1 MAFMESPRAGARIAY
16 DESCY
21 AREGEEGVRKLSR
34 REKGL
39 VGLLAVAA
47 VAFSAWALRH
57 PDAPAVLGR
66 PRAERPLL
74 PVPRI
79 DLARLDAPRAGN
91 EAGRRDLFQFGAA
104 REPEEEASSE
114 GKAPPAAFAP
124 PPSGAAGPGGAGG
137 GAPGDAVASGL
148 VTPSLPPLNLKY
160 IGSVE
165 NKAGVKVAVL
175 LTDRKEILTGQA
187 GQVVA
192 NRYRIARIGLESV
205 DLEDVGSGQSRRIPL
220 MGNCV

>member
-1 MAFMESPRAGARIAY
+1 
-16 DESCY
+16 
-21 AREGEEGVRKLSR
+21 VRKLSR

-39 VGLLAVAA
+39 LGLAAVAA
-47 VAFSAWALRH
+47 VALSAWALRH

-66 PRAERPLL
+66 PRAERPLP

-79 DLARLDAPRAGN
+79 DLARLDAPRVRN
-91 EAGRRDLFQFGAA
+91 EAGHRDIFQFGTA
-104 REPEEEASSE
+104 REPEEEEMPDSFVP
-114 GKAPPAAFAP
+114 PPAGATAP
-124 PPSGAAGPGGAGG
+124 GAAGAATAGGATGE
-137 GAPGDAVASGL
+137 AVAGGP

-175 LTDRKEILTGQA
+175 LTDRKEVLTGQA

-220 MGNCV
+220 KGN

>member
-1 MAFMESPRAGARIAY
+1 L
-16 DESCY
+16 
-21 AREGEEGVRKLSR
+21 RKLNG

-39 VGLLAVAA
+39 LGLLAVAA
-47 VAFSAWALRH
+47 VALTAWALRH

-66 PRAERPLL
+66 PRVERPLP

-79 DLARLDAPRAGN
+79 DLARLDVPRTEN
-91 EAGRRDLFQFGAA
+91 EAGRRDLFQFGSA
-104 REPEEEASSE
+104 RESEEETASDADALLEPGAASSSRVA
-114 GKAPPAAFAP
+114 GGPP
-124 PPSGAAGPGGAGG
+124 G
-137 GAPGDAVASGL
+137 GAPGEGVAAAP

-160 IGSVE
+160 MGSVE
-165 NKAGVKVAVL
+165 SKAGVKVAVL
-175 LTDRKEILTGQA
+175 LTDRREILTGQA

-220 MGNCV
+220 KGN

>member
-1 MAFMESPRAGARIAY
+1 L
-16 DESCY
+16 
-21 AREGEEGVRKLSR
+21 RKLGR

-39 VGLLAVAA
+39 LGLLVVVGAA
-47 VAFSAWALRH
+47 IGIWMLRH
-57 PDAPAVLGR
+57 SGAAPTVLGR
-66 PRAERPLL
+66 PRAAGPLPL
-74 PVPRI
+74 VARI
-79 DLARLDAPRAGN
+79 DLSRLDAPRGEN
-91 EAGRRDLFQFGAA
+91 SAGRRDLFAFGQ
-104 REPEEEASSE
+104 
-114 GKAPPAAFAP
+114 PPLEVGEDTAP
-124 PPSGAAGPGGAGG
+124 PPVVVATPPPASAGGAAGSPT
-137 GAPGDAVASGL
+137 ASGP

-175 LTDRKEILTGQA
+175 LTDRREVLTGQA

-220 MGNCV
+220 KGN

>member
-1 MAFMESPRAGARIAY
+1 M
-16 DESCY
+16 
-21 AREGEEGVRKLSR
+21 RKLNR

-39 VGLLAVAA
+39 LGLLAVAA
-47 VAFSAWALRH
+47 AAVSVWALRH
-57 PDAPAVLGR
+57 PEAPVVLGR
-66 PRAERPLL
+66 PRAERPLQ

-79 DLARLDAPRAGN
+79 GLARVDAPRSQS
-91 EAGRRDLFQFGAA
+91 EAGRRDLFAFGSA
-104 REPEEEASSE
+104 REPEEEPPTEAA
-114 GKAPPAAFAP
+114 KAPP
-124 PPSGAAGPGGAGG
+124 GAAGPGALAG
-137 GAPGDAVASGL
+137 GAPGEAVASGP

-175 LTDRKEILTGQA
+175 MTDRKEVLTGQA

-220 MGNCV
+220 KGN

>member
-1 MAFMESPRAGARIAY
+1 
-16 DESCY
+16 
-21 AREGEEGVRKLSR
+21 VRKLNR

-39 VGLLAVAA
+39 LGLLAVA
-47 VAFSAWALRH
+47 VVGLSAWALRH
-57 PDAPAVLGR
+57 PSAPVVLRR
-66 PRAERPLL
+66 PGPERALP

-79 DLARLDAPRAGN
+79 DLARVDAPRPES
-91 EAGRRDLFQFGAA
+91 EAGRRDLFAFGAA
-104 REPEEEASSE
+104 REPEEEAPPTE
-114 GKAPPAAFAP
+114 VAKAPGAAGSGALAGGAP
-124 PPSGAAGPGGAGG
+124 GETVAAGPG
-137 GAPGDAVASGL
+137 V
-148 VTPSLPPLNLKY
+148 PSLPPLNLKY

-175 LTDRKEILTGQA
+175 MTDRKEVLTGQA

-220 MGNCV
+220 KGN

>member
-1 MAFMESPRAGARIAY
+1 
-16 DESCY
+16 
-21 AREGEEGVRKLSR
+21 VRKLSR

-39 VGLLAVAA
+39 LGLLAVAG
-47 VAFSAWALRH
+47 VALSAWALRH

-66 PRAERPLL
+66 SRPERPLP
-74 PVPRI
+74 PVPHI
-79 DLARLDAPRAGN
+79 DLARIDAPRAES
-91 EAGRRDLFQFGAA
+91 EAGRRDLFAFGPA
-104 REPEEEASSE
+104 REPEEEAP
-114 GKAPPAAFAP
+114 PPASIATP
-124 PPSGAAGPGGAGG
+124 PAGSGGSAGGAGVE
-137 GAPGDAVASGL
+137 AVASGP

-175 LTDRKEILTGQA
+175 LTDRKEVLTGQA

-205 DLEDVGSGQSRRIPL
+205 DLEDVGSGQSRRLPL
-220 MGNCV
+220 KGN